1 MLAGISIIRLLCKT
15 NCAGGSI
22 QNNQI
27 KLSWYL
33 APIEQLLYLKYS
45 WYLTSIGT
53 MC

>member
-1 MLAGISIIRLLCKT
+1 MFAGISIIRVMCKT
-15 NCAGGSI
+15 SCVGESI

>member
-1 MLAGISIIRLLCKT
+1 MFAGISIIRLLCKT
-15 NCAGGSI
+15 SCVGGII